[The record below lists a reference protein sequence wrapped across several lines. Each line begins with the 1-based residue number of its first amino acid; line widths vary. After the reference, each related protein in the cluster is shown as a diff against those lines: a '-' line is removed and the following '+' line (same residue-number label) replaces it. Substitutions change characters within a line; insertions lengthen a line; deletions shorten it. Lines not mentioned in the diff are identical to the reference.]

1 MKINILFIAILSCS
15 CSLYNAQNQK
25 KQQVKTTLK
34 PTKVEERWAGVEKRK
49 QLKER
54 SILKNLQFRN
64 VGPTSMSGRVTD
76 IDANP
81 DNPNEFYVAYASGG
95 LWYTQNSGNT
105 FIPIFD
111 HEAVMTIGDIAVDWN
126 TGNIWVG
133 TGESNSSRSSYS
145 GMGVYKSSDKG
156 KTWQNVGLKDTH
168 HIGRI
173 IINPNNANQ
182 VWVAAIGHLYSSN
195 AERGVF
201 KTDDGGKTWKKT
213 LYINENTGAIDLE
226 INPKN
231 EVTFLIVILYL

>member
-1 MKINILFIAILSCS
+1 M
-15 CSLYNAQNQK
+15 
-25 KQQVKTTLK
+25 K
-34 PTKVEERWAGVEKRK
+34 PTKIEERWAGVEKRK
-49 QLKER
+49 KLAEQ

-105 FIPIFD
+105 FTPIFD
-111 HEAVMTIGDIAVDWN
+111 HEAVMTIGDIAVDWKN
-126 TGNIWVG
+126 GTIWVG

-145 GMGVYKSSDKG
+145 GMGVYKSLDKG
-156 KTWQNVGLKDTH
+156 KTWHNVGLKDTH

-173 IINPNNANQ
+173 IINPDNPNQ
-182 VWVAAIGHLYSSN
+182 VWVAAIGHLYSPN
-195 AERGVF
+195 AERGIF
-201 KTDDGGKTWKKT
+201 KTNNGGETWKKT

-231 EVTFLIVILYL
+231 PKELYTSVWRRERKAWNFVESGAESGIYKSTMVAKTGA